1 MKKILLVTLTM
12 LFLAFTAFASDPET
26 FVNLTIGMPETLDPL
41 HSYDTASGEAIL
53 NLYDN
58 LIQYDGESVTEFL
71 PMISTAVPSVENG
84 LVVEEAGALK
94 FIFPIREGVKFHTGN
109 ILTPEDVKYS
119 FDRYILGDPSGG
131 PQWMII
137 EALTGGK
144 FASVEGWFEDYAGM
158 PYSEAVDAEKN
169 ATSEEAKQKLISF
182 YEEVVSPRVAVD
194 GNNIVFTLDSAW
206 GPFMSTIAHFGS
218 WGAIVDSKWGIENG
232 AWDGKADGW
241 WKWHDLEPQESPYHA
256 AAAGCGPFKLVEW
269 DTAQQKVILER
280 FDDYWAGPAKLKTV
294 VIWGIDEFS
303 TRKAI
308 FEAGDA
314 DICYFGSSYLD
325 QAEAL
330 AAEGK
335 AVVTKGYPTASI
347 TSLHFNWLVAEGSE
361 YLGSGKL
368 DGNGVPR
375 DFFSDIHV
383 RRGFAFCYD
392 GATFVDEVLNGNGVL
407 VPSDLPQGFLGYD
420 ETLPLP
426 EFNLAKAAEEFKKA
440 WGGEVWEKGFK
451 IQILYNTGNDERQT
465 IAEMLAYFVNMINPK
480 FKVETLGV
488 QWPTY
493 LAAQRNGFLPLFTI
507 GWLADYPDP
516 HNFIATYY
524 ASYGVYASR
533 QGVPFQEWAAENV
546 DANISKAAASVDND
560 ERFALY
566 RDVQEKAIEAALG
579 IPLYMPTGLNVRA
592 PWVEGWHP
600 HLVRSGFYYYQLSKK
615 Q

>member
-1 MKKILLVTLTM
+1 MRKILLVTLTV
-12 LFLAFTAFASDPET
+12 LFLSLVAFASDPDT
-26 FVNLTIGMPETLDPL
+26 FVNLTIGEPETLDPL
-41 HSYDTASGEAIL
+41 HSYDTASGEVIL

-58 LIQYDGESVTEFL
+58 LIQYNGESVTDYL
-71 PMISTAVPSVENG
+71 PMISTEVPSVENG
-84 LVVEEAGALK
+84 LISPEGTVYT
-94 FIFPIREGVKFHTGN
+94 FPIREGVKFHTGN
-109 ILTPEDVKYS
+109 VLTPEDVKYS
-119 FDRYILGDPSGG
+119 FHRYILGDPSGG

-137 EALTGGK
+137 EALTGGAH
-144 FASVEGWFEDYAGM
+144 ASVESWFEAYSGM
-158 PYSEAVDAEKN
+158 PYSEAVDADKN
-169 ATSEEAKQKLISF
+169 VVSEEARQKLISF
-182 YEEVVSPRVAVD
+182 YEEVVSPKVKIE
-194 GNNIVFTLDSAW
+194 GNSVVFTLDAPW
-206 GPFMSTIAHFGS
+206 GPFMNTIAHFGS
-218 WGAIVDSKWGIENG
+218 WAAITDSKWGIENG

-241 WKWHDLEPQESPYHA
+241 WKWHDLEPQESPYHNA
-256 AAAGCGPFKLVEW
+256 DAGSGPFKLVEW
-269 DTAQQKVILER
+269 DSAEMKVVLER
-280 FDDYWAGPAKLKTV
+280 FDDYWAGPATIKNV

-314 DICYFGSSYLD
+314 DIAYFGAPYLD

-383 RRGFAFCYD
+383 RRGFAYCYD
-392 GATFVDEVLNGNGVL
+392 GATFVDEVLNGLGEL
-407 VPSDLPQGFLGYD
+407 VPTDLPKGFLGYD

-451 IQILYNTGNDERQT
+451 IQLLYNTGNDARQT
-465 IAEMLAYFVNMINPK
+465 IAEMLAYFVNSINPK
-480 FKVETLGV
+480 FKVEPLGV

-524 ASYGVYASR
+524 ASYGAYASR
-533 QGVPFQEWAAENV
+533 QGVPFQEWAAANV
-546 DANISKAAASVDND
+546 DAEISAAAVSVDNE
-560 ERFALY
+560 ERIKLY
-566 RDVQEKAIEAALG
+566 RSVQEKVIDAAIG

-592 PWVEGWHP
+592 PWVEGWYP
-600 HLVRSGFYYYQLSKK
+600 HLVRSGFYYYQLSKN

>member
-1 MKKILLVTLTM
+1 
-12 LFLAFTAFASDPET
+12 
-26 FVNLTIGMPETLDPL
+26 
-41 HSYDTASGEAIL
+41 
-53 NLYDN
+53 
-58 LIQYDGESVTEFL
+58 
-71 PMISTAVPSVENG
+71 
-84 LVVEEAGALK
+84 
-94 FIFPIREGVKFHTGN
+94 EGVKFHTGN
-109 ILTPEDVKYS
+109 VLTPEDVKYS
-119 FDRYILGDPSGG
+119 FHRYILGDPSGG

-137 EALTGGK
+137 EALTGGAH
-144 FASVEGWFEDYAGM
+144 ASVESWFEAYSGM
-158 PYSEAVDAEKN
+158 PYSEAVDADKN
-169 ATSEEAKQKLISF
+169 VVSDEARQKLISF
-182 YEEVVSPRVAVD
+182 YEEVVSPKVKIE
-194 GNNIVFTLDSAW
+194 GNSVVFTLDAPW
-206 GPFMSTIAHFGS
+206 GPFLNTIAHFGS
-218 WGAIVDSKWGIENG
+218 WAAITDSKWGIENG

-241 WKWHDLEPQESPYHA
+241 WKWHDLEPQESPYHNA
-256 AAAGCGPFKLVEW
+256 EAGSGPFKLVEW
-269 DTAQQKVILER
+269 DSAEMKVILER
-280 FDDYWAGPAKLKTV
+280 FDDYWAGPATIKNV

-314 DICYFGSSYLD
+314 DIAYFGAPYLD

-383 RRGFAFCYD
+383 RRGFAYCYD
-392 GATFVDEVLNGNGVL
+392 GATFVDEVLNGLGEL
-407 VPSDLPQGFLGYD
+407 VPSDLPKGFLGYD

-451 IQILYNTGNDERQT
+451 IQLLYNTGNDARQT
-465 IAEMLAYFVNMINPK
+465 IAEMLAYFVNSINPK
-480 FKVETLGV
+480 FKVEPLGV

-546 DANISKAAASVDND
+546 DAEISAAAVSIDNQ
-560 ERFALY
+560 ERIKLY
-566 RDVQEKAIEAALG
+566 RSIQEKVIDAAIG

-592 PWVEGWHP
+592 PWVEGWYP
-600 HLVRSGFYYYQLSKK
+600 HLVRSGFYYYQLSKN